1 MRFRTLALVLS
12 LVCLLAG
19 PRAFADKHKD
29 DADKDADKKATTQK
43 KPEKAAPA
51 QQSQPQ
57 GNNQHGSSG
66 QSHSGSSGS
75 SGSTSTS
82 THEHSGGTTTT
93 TSTQGTTEHAH
104 HAAPTTVHDAGTA
117 THTPGYHAPAAAKTD
132 SRTPG
137 SHGVNHGQEHHAVV
151 VDHERLH
158 ERMHAHPTVEAR
170 HQAYERYRTERAQF
184 TRHAPVVHFVT
195 HDRIVL
201 KKIVIVPT
209 TYHYRRTVFY
219 DEYGWQAPVYVYSYY
234 PRYGLWDA
242 TFLMFALD
250 HAAEEQYAMM
260 FYHHQREEDMQ
271 RWMADS
277 ERLAADNQ
285 ELRDKLD
292 AMKVQM
298 AKLEENG
305 LEADPS
311 YVPPDAQDVA
321 LSPEVIDKL
330 TSSN

>member
-1 MRFRTLALVLS
+1 MRFRALALVLS

-29 DADKDADKKATTQK
+29 DSDKDAPKKATTQK

-75 SGSTSTS
+75 TNTG
-82 THEHSGGTTTT
+82 THEHSGGTTTST
-93 TSTQGTTEHAH
+93 QGTQGTQGTTEHAH
-104 HAAPTTVHDAGTA
+104 HAAPTTVHDAGNA
-117 THTPGYHAPAAAKTD
+117 THTPSYHPPAKTDNRTPGYHAT
-132 SRTPG
+132 
-137 SHGVNHGQEHHAVV
+137 HGEEHHAVV
-151 VDHERLH
+151 NHEHLH
-158 ERMHAHPTVEAR
+158 ERMQAHPTVEAR

-184 TRHAPVVHFVT
+184 TRHAPVIHFVPA
-195 HDRIVL
+195 HRVVL
-201 KKIVIVPT
+201 TKIRIVPT

-250 HAAEEQYAMM
+250 HVAEEQYAMM

-298 AKLEENG
+298 AKLEGNG

>member
-1 MRFRTLALVLS
+1 MRFRALALVLS

-29 DADKDADKKATTQK
+29 DSDKDAPKKATTQK

-75 SGSTSTS
+75 TNAG
-82 THEHSGGTTTT
+82 THEHSGGTTTST
-93 TSTQGTTEHAH
+93 QGTQGTTEHAH
-104 HAAPTTVHDAGTA
+104 HAAPTTVHDAGNA
-117 THTPGYHAPAAAKTD
+117 THSPSYHPPAKTDNRTPGYHAGT
-132 SRTPG
+132 
-137 SHGVNHGQEHHAVV
+137 HGEEHHAVV
-151 VDHERLH
+151 NHEHLH
-158 ERMHAHPTVEAR
+158 ERMQAHPTVEAR

-184 TRHAPVVHFVT
+184 TRHAPVIHFVPA
-195 HDRIVL
+195 HRVVL
-201 KKIVIVPT
+201 TKIRIVPT

-250 HAAEEQYAMM
+250 HVAEEQYAMM

-298 AKLEENG
+298 AKLEGNG